1 MKILHTSDWHI
12 GHQFHN
18 RRRDGEFAAFFDWL
32 LETVTERRIDALIVA
47 GDVFDTSAPSNAAVR
62 LYYDFLR
69 RLQETPC
76 KVAVITGGNHDSPS
90 FLNAPRELLK
100 AAFPIHIFGA
110 AAEPE
115 EEVVVIRD
123 RSGEPAL
130 IVGAV
135 PYLRDG
141 DLVTLAFGEELAGR
155 EKKLTAGLQAHY
167 RRVAAKAEEFR
178 AGRAVPVVLTGHF
191 FLTGGRFVPNDG
203 MREYIGGIGAF
214 DVSLL
219 PDTPDY
225 YALGHLHQPQKA
237 GAEHIRYSGSPLKMC
252 FSDVAPRMVC
262 EVAFDGRIP
271 SVAQIPV
278 PQFAD
283 IRRLRGCWECLLPE
297 LETIA
302 ASENEIL
309 CEVIAD
315 DLAGAELVN
324 RMDAFFRGRMK
335 NYPLIVRS
343 SLPAVRQTESFTPER
358 VAEMKE
364 SEVFELLLKR
374 REIPEEDA
382 AELRELYRQTV
393 LAVKEAEET

>member
-69 RLQETPC
+69 RLQKTPC

-167 RRVAAKAEEFR
+167 RRVAAIAEEFR

-324 RMDAFFRGRMK
+324 RMDALFRGRMK

>member
-32 LETVTERRIDALIVA
+32 LETVTERRIDVLIVA

-76 KVAVITGGNHDSPS
+76 KVAVVTGGNHDSPS

-110 AAEPE
+110 AVEPE
-115 EEVVVIRD
+115 EEVIVIRD
-123 RSGEPAL
+123 HSGDPAL

-141 DLVTLAFGEELAGR
+141 DLVTLAFGEGSAAR
-155 EKKLTAGLQAHY
+155 EKKLVAGLQTHY
-167 RRVAAKAEEFR
+167 RRVAAKAEELR

-191 FLTGGRFVPNDG
+191 FLTGGHSVPNDG
-203 MREYIGGIGAF
+203 MREYIGGVGAF

-225 YALGHLHQPQKA
+225 YALGHLHQPQKV
-237 GAEHIRYSGSPLKMC
+237 GTEHIRYSGSPLKMC
-252 FSDVAPRMVC
+252 FSDIAPRMVC
-262 EVAFDGRIP
+262 EVAFDGRTP
-271 SVAQIPV
+271 AVMQIPV

-283 IRRLRGCWECLLPE
+283 IRRLRGSWESLEPE
-297 LETIA
+297 LERIA
-302 ASENEIL
+302 ESDHEIL

-315 DLAGAELVN
+315 DLAGAGLVN
-324 RMDAFFRGRMK
+324 RMDALFQGRMK

-343 SLPAVRQTESFTPER
+343 SLPAVRRSESFTPER

-374 REIPEEDA
+374 REVPEDEA

>member
-1 MKILHTSDWHI
+1 M
-12 GHQFHN
+12 
-18 RRRDGEFAAFFDWL
+18 
-32 LETVTERRIDALIVA
+32 
-47 GDVFDTSAPSNAAVR
+47 
-62 LYYDFLR
+62 
-69 RLQETPC
+69 
-76 KVAVITGGNHDSPS
+76 
-90 FLNAPRELLK
+90 
-100 AAFPIHIFGA
+100 
-110 AAEPE
+110 
-115 EEVVVIRD
+115 
-123 RSGEPAL
+123 
-130 IVGAV
+130 
-135 PYLRDG
+135 
-141 DLVTLAFGEELAGR
+141 
-155 EKKLTAGLQAHY
+155 
-167 RRVAAKAEEFR
+167 
-178 AGRAVPVVLTGHF
+178 LTGHF

-324 RMDAFFRGRMK
+324 RMDALFRGRMK

>member
-141 DLVTLAFGEELAGR
+141 DLVTLAFGEGLAGR

-283 IRRLRGCWECLLPE
+283 IRRLRGSWECLLPE

-324 RMDAFFRGRMK
+324 RMDALFRGRMK

>member
-167 RRVAAKAEEFR
+167 RRVAAIAEEFR

-324 RMDAFFRGRMK
+324 RMDALFRGRMK

>member
-32 LETVTERRIDALIVA
+32 LETVTERRIDVLIVA

-76 KVAVITGGNHDSPS
+76 KVAVVTGGNHDSPS

-110 AAEPE
+110 AVEPE
-115 EEVVVIRD
+115 EEVVVICD
-123 RSGEPAL
+123 HSGDPAL

-141 DLVTLAFGEELAGR
+141 DLVTLAFGEGSAAR
-155 EKKLTAGLQAHY
+155 EKKLVAGLQTHY
-167 RRVAAKAEEFR
+167 RRVAAKAEELR
-178 AGRAVPVVLTGHF
+178 AGCAVPVVLTGHF
-191 FLTGGRFVPNDG
+191 FLTGGHSVPNDG
-203 MREYIGGIGAF
+203 MREYIGGVGAF

-225 YALGHLHQPQKA
+225 YALGHLHQPQKV

-252 FSDVAPRMVC
+252 FSDIAPRMVC
-262 EVAFDGRIP
+262 EVAFDGRTP
-271 SVAQIPV
+271 AVTQIPV

-283 IRRLRGCWECLLPE
+283 IRRLRGSWESLEPE
-297 LETIA
+297 LERIA
-302 ASENEIL
+302 ESDHEIL

-315 DLAGAELVN
+315 DLAGAGLVN
-324 RMDAFFRGRMK
+324 RMDALFQGRMK

-343 SLPAVRQTESFTPER
+343 SLPAVRRSESFTPER

-374 REIPEEDA
+374 REVPEEDA